1 MPGKPLHNKW
11 TSNGKLMISGEYLVL
26 AGARAL
32 AMPVSYRQT
41 LHVAQRPSPEPALDW
56 STKIK
61 GKLWL
66 QARFS
71 LRDLKPSGRS
81 CESLHF
87 VKQLLKAAREL
98 NPGFLNG
105 QYHWEAVSDIGF
117 DREWGLGSSSSL
129 ISNIAWWANV
139 DPYGLFFK
147 VSGGSGYDIACARSS
162 HPVLYHYQGAHTPP
176 VVETARFNPV
186 FADQVV
192 FVYSGRKQSS
202 EKSLRTF
209 DPSVV
214 RIEDIR
220 QISALSGKM
229 AVTQSLPEFMEAME
243 QHERITADY
252 LHRTPLQADFFPD
265 FPGSV
270 KSLGA
275 WGGDF
280 FMAAA
285 DRTQEEIIRYFHHK
299 GYHTVIPF
307 TEMRF
312 RPDKTPDK

>member
-1 MPGKPLHNKW
+1 MPGKPSHNKW

-41 LHVAQRPSPEPALDW
+41 LNVAQQPSPEPALDW
-56 STKIK
+56 GTQIK
-61 GKLWL
+61 GEMWL

-71 LRDLKPSGRS
+71 LQDLEPSGRS
-81 CESLHF
+81 CESLRF
-87 VKQLLKAAREL
+87 VKQILKAARTL
-98 NPGFLNG
+98 NPDFLAG
-105 QYHWEAVSDIGF
+105 QYHWEAVSNIGF
-117 DREWGLGSSSSL
+117 EREWGLGSSSSL

-139 DPYGLFFK
+139 NPYALFFK
-147 VSGGSGYDIACARSS
+147 VSGGSGYDIACARNS
-162 HPVLYHYQGAHTPP
+162 HPVLYSYQGVHMPP
-176 VVETARFNPV
+176 LVETTSFNPV
-186 FADQVV
+186 FGDQVV

-209 DPSVV
+209 DPAGV
-214 RIEDIR
+214 RPEDIR
-220 QISALSGKM
+220 KISALSGKM

-243 QHERITADY
+243 QHEKITAAY
-252 LHRTPLQADFFPD
+252 LHRTPVQADFFPD

-280 FMAAA
+280 LMAAA

-299 GYHTVIPF
+299 GYRTIIPF
-307 TEMRF
+307 PEMRF
-312 RPDKTPDK
+312 RADKTTSK